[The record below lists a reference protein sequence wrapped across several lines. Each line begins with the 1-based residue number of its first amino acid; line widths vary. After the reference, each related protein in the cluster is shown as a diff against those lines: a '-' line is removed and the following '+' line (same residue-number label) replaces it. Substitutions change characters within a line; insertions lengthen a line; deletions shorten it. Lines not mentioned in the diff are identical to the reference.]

1 MVLTVRNGKSVRVDY
16 FNNERQAVEAAGLR
30 E

>member
-16 FNNERQAVEAAGLR
+16 FNNERQAVEAAGLP